1 MKKHNNCKPVTPG
14 TRFLIRADKSQLWKG
29 KPVKHLSVGL
39 SSSGGRNNLGR
50 ITSRHR
56 GGGHKQT
63 YRIVDFKRAK
73 LDVAATVKR
82 IEYDPGRSA
91 FLALVEYE
99 DGTLSYM
106 LAAQGMKE
114 GDKVVSSSTDCSLN
128 VGNCM
133 ALGNIPVGT
142 VVHNIE
148 IRPGKGGQL
157 ARAAGSSARILGKD
171 SGYAQLSLQSSEVRL
186 ISLSCRATIGTVAN
200 AAHKGISYGKAGRV
214 RWLGQRPHV
223 RGVAMNPVDHPHGG
237 GEGKTSGGRHPV
249 SPWGKCAKGK
259 KTRSNKLTSG
269 YIVRRRKK

>member
-1 MKKHNNCKPVTPG
+1 MKNNHSNPITPG
-14 TRFLIRADKSQLWKG
+14 TRFLIRTDRSQLWKG
-29 KPVKHLSVGL
+29 KPVKSLLSSL

-56 GGGHKQT
+56 GGGHKKA
-63 YRIVDFKRAK
+63 YRLVDFKRAK
-73 LDVAATVKR
+73 VEMQAVVKQM
-82 IEYDPGRSA
+82 EYDPIRSA
-91 FLALVEYE
+91 FIALIEYE
-99 DGTLSYM
+99 DGTLSYI
-106 LAAQGMKE
+106 LAAHGMKT
-114 GDKVVSSSTDCSLN
+114 GDHVVSSNKDCVLSP
-128 VGNCM
+128 GNCM
-133 ALGNIPVGT
+133 PLSNIPVGT

-148 IRPGKGGQL
+148 MRPEKGGQI
-157 ARAAGSSARILGKD
+157 ARSAGSSARILGKD
-171 SGYAQLSLQSSEVRL
+171 SGYAQLSLQSSEVRM
-186 ISLSCRATIGTVAN
+186 ISLACRATIGTVAN

-269 YIVRRRKK
+269 YIIRRRKK

>member
-1 MKKHNNCKPVTPG
+1 MTKNRCNPITPG
-14 TRFLIRADKSQLWKG
+14 TRFLIRTDKSELWKG
-29 KPVKHLSVGL
+29 KPVKSLLSSL

-56 GGGHKQT
+56 GGGHKKA
-63 YRIVDFKRAK
+63 YRLVDFKRNK
-73 LDVAATVKR
+73 LDMPATVKR
-82 IEYDPGRSA
+82 IEYDPIRSA
-91 FLALVEYE
+91 FLALIEYE
-99 DGTLSYM
+99 DGTLSYI
-106 LAAQGMKE
+106 LAAQGMKID
-114 GDKVVSSSTDCSLN
+114 DKVVSSDKECGVT

-133 ALGNIPVGT
+133 PLSNIPVGT

-148 IRPGKGGQL
+148 MKPEKGGQI

-186 ISLSCRATIGTVAN
+186 ISLACKATIGTVTN

-269 YIVRRRKK
+269 YIIRRRKK

>member
-1 MKKHNNCKPVTPG
+1 MKNNHSNPVTPG
-14 TRFLIRADKSQLWKG
+14 TRFLVRTDRSHLWKG
-29 KPVKHLSVGL
+29 KPVKSLLASL

-56 GGGHKQT
+56 GGGHKKA
-63 YRIVDFKRAK
+63 YRLVDFKRSKVEMPA
-73 LDVAATVKR
+73 LVKHM
-82 IEYDPGRSA
+82 EYDPIRSA
-91 FLALVEYE
+91 FIALIEYE
-99 DGTLSYM
+99 DGTLSYI
-106 LAAQGMKE
+106 LAAQGMKP
-114 GDKVVSSSTDCSLN
+114 GDNVISSDKECALN
-128 VGNCM
+128 PGNCM
-133 ALGNIPVGT
+133 LLSNIPVGT

-148 IRPGKGGQL
+148 MRPEKGGQI
-157 ARAAGSSARILGKD
+157 ARSAGSSARILGKD
-171 SGYAQLSLQSSEVRL
+171 SGYAQLSLQSSEVRM
-186 ISLSCRATIGTVAN
+186 ISLACRATIGTVAN
-200 AAHKGISYGKAGRV
+200 SSHKGISYGKAGRV